1 MQSPFRFRRAAAALV
16 GAALLVAGAA
26 GASASGP
33 DVTNGAPASRP
44 DVALADPAFPPG
56 SSLQFV
62 AVTPCRIADTRV
74 TGGALVAGQRVFDA
88 TLATYATQG
97 GKAGSCGLPTG
108 SAVASVQ
115 LNLGAI
121 SQNNKTSDI
130 KGWATGTTEP
140 TASLVNYNPSGP
152 VANMVTVPVNASGQF
167 TLKTPG
173 AAHTFI
179 DVAGFYV
186 KPAYAFV
193 NANGTIKQNAASGV
207 VSITHPSTGRYNITF
222 DRDITQCAIS
232 TASLEWAVATDVSP
246 DSQAVVGIPD
256 QVRVGAV
263 NSAGTFVDLEFYILL
278 SC

>member
-1 MQSPFRFRRAAAALV
+1 MQSPFRFRRAAVALA
-16 GAALLVAGAA
+16 GAALLVVGAA

-33 DVTNGAPASRP
+33 DTTNGPAAPAA

-56 SSLQFV
+56 SGLQFV
-62 AVTPCRIADTRV
+62 AVTPCRIVDTRLA
-74 TGGALVAGQRVFDA
+74 GGAIVAGSRTFDA
-88 TLATYATQG
+88 TLANYSSQG

-108 SAVASVQ
+108 SVVASVQ

-130 KGWATGTTEP
+130 KGWATGTAEP

-152 VANMVTVPVNASGQF
+152 VANMVTMPVNASGQF

-173 AAHTFI
+173 AAHAFI

-186 KPAYAFV
+186 KPLYAFV
-193 NANGTIKQNAASGV
+193 NFDGSIKQNAASGV
-207 VSITHPSTGRYNITF
+207 VSISHPSTGRYDITF
-222 DRDITQCAIS
+222 DRDVTQCSIS
-232 TASLEWAVATDVSP
+232 TASLEWAASTDVSP
-246 DSQAVVGIPD
+246 DNQAFGPAN

-263 NSAGTFVDLEFYILL
+263 NAAGTFVDLEFYIML